1 MSNAD
6 AQEGGVHT
14 IVRLTGDCNGQVE
27 DSRNRGKAY
36 RNMVGKMF
44 QSHQDYAADLH
55 IYAAHGFESVD
66 ASLGFMLDSRVQ

>member
-1 MSNAD
+1 
-6 AQEGGVHT
+6 
-14 IVRLTGDCNGQVE
+14 
-27 DSRNRGKAY
+27 
-36 RNMVGKMF
+36 MVGKMF